1 MSKRIAA
8 LLLAAG
14 ATMLSACAGQRSPS
28 AAGGSS
34 VLLPSFDKNL
44 VITATLP
51 KDTIGEE
58 LPTEGLGTIDD
69 SFWKAAL
76 GGFTQSNF
84 SQALGFAPGTTIT
97 LENLSKD
104 ITHTLDYVKKIKRP
118 PAKFPANPN
127 LPVSAQ
133 GNGVFGKG
141 YASGPISPG
150 KSVTIKLSKAGIY
163 LFGCAFHYGEGMHDV
178 IVIKPNAT
186 PGPEATAPPV

>member
-8 LLLAAG
+8 LLFAAG
-14 ATMLSACAGQRSPS
+14 AAMLAACAGHSSPS
-28 AAGGSS
+28 AAGDGS

-44 VITATLP
+44 MITATLP
-51 KDTIGEE
+51 QNTIGEE

-69 SFWKAAL
+69 SFWSATL
-76 GGFTQSNF
+76 GGFTQSSF
-84 SQALGFAPGTTIT
+84 SQALGFSPGTKIT
-97 LENLSKD
+97 LMNISKN
-104 ITHTLDYVKKIKRP
+104 ITHTLDYVKKIKGP

-127 LPVSAQ
+127 LPISAH

-141 YASGPISPG
+141 FASGPISPG
-150 KSVTIKLSKAGIY
+150 KSVTIKLSKARTY

-186 PGPEATAPPV
+186 PGPEATPPA

>member
-1 MSKRIAA
+1 M
-8 LLLAAG
+8 LA
-14 ATMLSACAGQRSPS
+14 ACAGQRSPS
-28 AAGGSS
+28 AAGDGS

-51 KDTIGEE
+51 KNTIGEE
-58 LPTEGLGTIDD
+58 LPSEGLGTIDD
-69 SFWKAAL
+69 SFWSATL
-76 GGFTQSNF
+76 GGFTQSSF
-84 SQALGFAPGTTIT
+84 SQALGFSPGTKIT
-97 LENLSKD
+97 LMNLSKN

-118 PAKFPANPN
+118 PAKFPSNPN
-127 LPVSAQ
+127 LPISAQ

-141 YASGPISPG
+141 FASGPISPG

-186 PGPEATAPPV
+186 PGPEATPPT